1 MEHWTCVGGL
11 VVGLAQIVFIFLC
24 SMNVSSWD
32 ERDFLSSPSFGSGI
46 VRKGIYLMGVFLH
59 SSEHWLVVM
68 ASVMTEIL

>member
-1 MEHWTCVGGL
+1 
-11 VVGLAQIVFIFLC
+11 
-24 SMNVSSWD
+24 MNVSSWD
-32 ERDFLSSPSFGSGI
+32 ESDFLSGPSFGSGI